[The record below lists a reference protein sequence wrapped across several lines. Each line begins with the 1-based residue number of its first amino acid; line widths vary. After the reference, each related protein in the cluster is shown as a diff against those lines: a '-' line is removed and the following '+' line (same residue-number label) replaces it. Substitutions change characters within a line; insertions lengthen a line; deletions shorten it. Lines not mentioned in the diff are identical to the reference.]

1 MAILTN
7 NNSDWRQRF
16 YDLRAESACTL
27 FTMECRYNE
36 ALRKIAQ
43 EVEQQG
49 LPELT
54 ERVREI
60 LEGIEEEHRYQE
72 D

>member
-7 NNSDWRQRF
+7 NNNDWRQRF

-36 ALRKIAQ
+36 ALKKIEQ
-43 EVEQQG
+43 EVQQQG
-49 LPELT
+49 DAELS

-60 LEGIEEEHRYQE
+60 LEAVQDNGGYPE